1 MTTHDKAEE
10 FRRQM
15 VRETIHALSGMEAG
29 IRSIEP
35 TVVAKKNKK
44 SERQVR
50 YILTSFDGVRTWKIN
65 PFCTPYHFQYFL
77 DLKINMLALKRWVE
91 EYEKKFR
98 KNEQLVFAEEL
109 KVLRLRDEHKKVTL
123 ENKSK
128 KGDGVS
134 RQKRTEESRAELS
147 EAIQRLDMS
156 GKKMA
161 AAILDKRPI
170 DAVIEW
176 MIEELTDKEGKYYEH
191 IIVRNAYIIHGSHDR
206 DISLMLYTDDG
217 LTSVGDFVRNVLP
230 MTGLADTITSSEVG
244 WNRGYRA
251 VGSQLKTPSGSN
263 PANKESAPPK
273 KKKRR
278 SSRT

>member
-15 VRETIHALSGMEAG
+15 VRDTIHALSGMDPK

-35 TVVAKKNKK
+35 TVVAKENKK

-65 PFCTPYHFQYFL
+65 PFCTPYHYQYFL
-77 DLKINMLALKRWVE
+77 DLKINMLALKRWVDE
-91 EYEKKFR
+91 TVRDF
-98 KNEQLVFAEEL
+98 KNNEATFAEECNALTIRENL
-109 KVLRLRDEHKKVTL
+109 KNAALAK
-123 ENKSK
+123 KSK
-128 KGDGVS
+128 KEGAPD
-134 RQKRTEESRAELS
+134 RQNTIGGYRIDLAK
-147 EAIQRLDMS
+147 AIKKLDES
-156 GKKMA
+156 GKKMS
-161 AAILDKRPI
+161 AAIIDDRPI

-251 VGSQLKTPSGSN
+251 VGSQLKAPSGSK
-263 PANKESAPPK
+263 PADKERASPK

-278 SSRT
+278 SSRI